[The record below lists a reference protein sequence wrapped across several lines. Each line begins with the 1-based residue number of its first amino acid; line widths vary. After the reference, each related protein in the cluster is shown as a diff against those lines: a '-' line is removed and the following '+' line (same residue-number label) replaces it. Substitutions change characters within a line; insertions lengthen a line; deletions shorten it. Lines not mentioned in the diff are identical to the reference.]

1 MTLSILAVDKEKE
14 QLGIAV
20 ITGSIAVGS
29 RVPWAKAGIGVVATQ
44 GFTNPSLGP
53 IILQMLE
60 RGFDVQ
66 YSLRVALNKDPN
78 PSLRQVAV
86 LDIQGN
92 FAVHTGENTP
102 DWRGHVVGE
111 NCVCVGNL
119 ITGRNV
125 LEELREGFESAKGSL
140 INRLFVALKRAVKK
154 GGDKRG
160 HRSAAILV
168 VGNTIYG
175 NIYDR
180 IIDIRVD
187 LSEDPINDLEKIL
200 YAVMGKSKI
209 EL

>member
-20 ITGSIAVGS
+20 ITGSVAVGS

-60 RGFDVQ
+60 KGFDVK
-66 YSLRVALNKDPN
+66 YSLKVALDRDPN
-78 PSLRQVAV
+78 SSLRQVAV
-86 LDIQGN
+86 LDAQGN
-92 FAVHTGENTP
+92 FAVHTGKNTP
-102 DWRGHVVGE
+102 DWKGHVIGE
-111 NCVCVGNL
+111 NCICVGNL
-119 ITGRNV
+119 ITGRDV
-125 LEELREGFESAKGSL
+125 LEELRNSFESTKGSL
-140 INRLFVALKRAVKK
+140 INRLLVALREAVKK

-175 NIYDR
+175 NVYDR
-180 IIDIRVD
+180 IVDIRVD
-187 LSEDPINDLEKIL
+187 LSENPINDLEKIL
-200 YAVMGKSKI
+200 YAIMGKSRI